1 MKLNAS
7 RHLTIEEKSF
17 KLSRGFAMLELMM
30 GLALMA
36 LISLSGVALAAR
48 VQRLN
53 AAHED
58 AQAMAAFSQLVTQ
71 YWVANRVAIEL
82 VMSGQ
87 SQVGSTYCAINVS
100 MDGLT
105 LTPSFDTSKRTCVI
119 DSTLLQAK
127 GLWPSSMPTQRAN
140 DRWVAAFKQVMHLND
155 PTGADEVFMFM
166 SPVQNGQLM
175 SQGVPKVSLPV
186 QTYVEQ
192 FQASMAEL
200 GGMGGFVPPMQTV
213 GNCLYNSS
221 VQQAC
226 GRDWSVVITDF
237 L

>member
-1 MKLNAS
+1 MKVLKA
-7 RHLTIEEKSF
+7 RPF
-17 KLSRGFAMLELMM
+17 KTNHKRMKPFRGFAMLELIM
-30 GLALMA
+30 GLTLMA
-36 LISLSGVALAAR
+36 LISMSGVALGAR

-58 AQAMAAFSQLVTQ
+58 AEAMASFSQLVTQ
-71 YWVANRVAIEL
+71 YWVANREAIEL

-87 SQVGSTYCAINVS
+87 SQVGSTYCAVNVS
-100 MDGLT
+100 LDGLT
-105 LTPSFDTSKRTCVI
+105 LTPGFDTIKRTCVI

-127 GLWPSSMPTQRAN
+127 GLWPSSMPTQRATG
-140 DRWVAAFKQVMHLND
+140 RWVAAFRQVTNLNE

-166 SPVQNGQLM
+166 SPLQNGQLM
-175 SQGVPKVSLPV
+175 SQGIPSVNLPL
-186 QTYVEQ
+186 QAYVDQ

-200 GGMGGFVPPMQTV
+200 GGMGGFVPPLQTV

-226 GRDWSVVITDF
+226 GREWSVVITDF

>member
-1 MKLNAS
+1 MKLIHT
-7 RHLTIEEKSF
+7 RLLFKEKKGLGSI
-17 KLSRGFAMLELMM
+17 RGFAMLELMVS
-30 GLALMA
+30 LSLMA
-36 LISLSGVALAAR
+36 IIGLGAVALGAR

-53 AAHED
+53 AAHDE
-58 AQAMAAFSQLVTQ
+58 AESMAAFSQLVSQ

-87 SQVGSTYCAINVS
+87 SQTGSTYCAVNVS
-100 MDGLT
+100 LDGLT
-105 LTPSFDTSKRTCVI
+105 LTPSFDALKRTCVI
-119 DSTLLQAK
+119 DSTLLQAR
-127 GLWPSSMPTQRAN
+127 GLWPSSMPTQRGN
-140 DRWVAAFKQVMHLND
+140 NRWVAAFRQVTHSNV

-175 SQGVPKVSLPV
+175 TQGVPKVSLPL
-186 QTYVEQ
+186 QAYVEQ

-200 GGMGGFVPPMQTV
+200 GGMGGFVPPLQTM
-213 GNCLYNSS
+213 GNCLYNNS

-226 GRDWSVVITDF
+226 GRQWSVVITDF